1 MIQSWDACTH
11 LYTLSKHAH
20 RNSESYTV
28 IPLQF
33 KKDRVNWK
41 KKKFPSQANK
51 TQTHRADRCPR
62 IAAKLHLFCAG
73 TRWETYESQSYQHRN
88 QGLFLCFIIT
98 ANKTKYN
105 ASPSE
110 SKAVWH
116 MGRPH
121 RASLHSTARTE
132 AQHAVTKK
140 LPRWYLRH
148 CNSHSGP
155 DRHVPWRVSRNS
167 VTSSR
172 GFKPFD
178 GTQWPQQGGSS
189 FIYTAKNHGRFLLA
203 RLNVTSVQRNMQ
215 SHFTDHL
222 KKKMSVFLAL
232 THPLPQLWRI

>member
-1 MIQSWDACTH
+1 M
-11 LYTLSKHAH
+11 K
-20 RNSESYTV
+20 R
-28 IPLQF
+28 
-33 KKDRVNWK
+33 KKL
-41 KKKFPSQANK
+41 PSQAK
-51 TQTHRADRCPR
+51 KRKHVELIDVHGSPQSSTSSALEQGGKH
-62 IAAKLHLFCAG
+62 
-73 TRWETYESQSYQHRN
+73 ESQSYQHRN

-98 ANKTKYN
+98 ANKTKCK

-116 MGRPH
+116 MGSPH

-132 AQHAVTKK
+132 AQHAVTEK

-178 GTQWPQQGGSS
+178 GTQWPQQGGQFLHLHSKESWEIS
-189 FIYTAKNHGRFLLA
+189 FG
-203 RLNVTSVQRNMQ
+203 
-215 SHFTDHL
+215 
-222 KKKMSVFLAL
+222 
-232 THPLPQLWRI
+232 